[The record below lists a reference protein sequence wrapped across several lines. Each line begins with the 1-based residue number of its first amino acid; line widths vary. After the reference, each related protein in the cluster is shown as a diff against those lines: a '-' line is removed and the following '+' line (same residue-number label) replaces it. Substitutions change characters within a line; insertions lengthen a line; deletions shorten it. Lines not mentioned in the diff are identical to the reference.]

1 MTEAQPAGTTA
12 AIETRRLSKSFGRG
26 DDCLQAVVDLDL
38 SVPAGQVYG
47 FLGPN
52 GAGKSTTIRMLM
64 DLVRPTAGEAVFFGK
79 PVTELA
85 SRRRA
90 GALVEGAD
98 FYPFMNARDN
108 LGALARTA
116 NEYHPGRIEEL
127 LETVGLAGRAGER
140 VSGYSTGMK
149 QRLGLAAA
157 LLGDPDLLILDE
169 PTNGLDPAGIQEMRG
184 FIRSL
189 AHEQGKT
196 VFLSSHLL
204 NEVEQVCDR
213 VAIIHHGRL
222 LREGPVGELL
232 GSDLHELQ
240 IQLQPVEKALT
251 VLTGKWKVERLER
264 GSGVHWVRVEAGSTE
279 APGIV
284 ALLVEAGV
292 DLHQVVQRRQ
302 TLEDFFI
309 AITNGEGTVGG
320 A

>member
-1 MTEAQPAGTTA
+1 MTETQRTATTP

-26 DDCLQAVVDLDL
+26 GDRVQAVVDLDL

-64 DLVRPTAGEAVFFGK
+64 DLVRPTAGQAAFFGQ

-108 LGALARTA
+108 LAVLGRTA
-116 NEYHPGRIEEL
+116 NDYQPGRIDEL
-127 LETVGLAGRAGER
+127 LETVGLAGRAAER

-184 FIRSL
+184 FIRAL

-213 VAIIHHGRL
+213 VAIIHRGRL

-232 GSDLHELQ
+232 GSDTHELQ
-240 IQLQPVEKALT
+240 LQLQPVEKALA
-251 VLTGKWKVERLER
+251 VLSGRWKVERLEN
-264 GSGVHWVRVEAGSTE
+264 GSGLPWLRVEADSAE

-284 ALLVEAGV
+284 AGLVGAGV
-292 DLHQVVQRRQ
+292 AVHQVVQRRQ

-309 AITNGEGTVGG
+309 AITNGEGTAGD